1 MDDSD
6 DIELVKAAVKK
17 HGMDYPCLLDHEFA
31 WAKSAGFTG
40 IPAFMLVDGA
50 GKVSTIYRGKL
61 KKGSE
66 AYNKLARGIEALLA
80 K

>member
-31 WAKSAGFTG
+31 WAKSAGITG
-40 IPAFMLVDGA
+40 IPAFMLVDGT
-50 GKVSTIYRGKL
+50 GKVITLYRGKL
-61 KKGSE
+61 LKGSE
-66 AYNKLARGIEALLA
+66 AFQKLDTRIKALLDG
-80 K
+80 